1 MTIGSNRFQTL
12 INCATHLSAVA
23 ILALIVASGAPRDA
37 RAASAAQASAKGGE
51 VTVYATA
58 DEASPL
64 IELVR
69 DGAGLTPLGEMTGAG
84 GEKWFM
90 VKTRSGNVGWIKAS
104 DNVEARK
111 IDDHFRALPRDPVSF
126 GPSDAG
132 GSSAPAPA
140 TIDSATG
147 AITIPVKING
157 NKVAVPVT
165 FNNGNSSA
173 SGYLAVDTGADQT
186 MISKRIARD
195 LRIPS
200 IGAGISSGIGGAAR
214 TEIGRVESMT
224 VGKVV
229 VKNVVVTIHD
239 FTNDPRYEGLLGFDF
254 LGRFRMSLDS
264 EKQLMVLT
272 PLNK

>member
-1 MTIGSNRFQTL
+1 MLIWRNRLQTL
-12 INCATHLSAVA
+12 IKCATHMSAIFIFTLTVE
-23 ILALIVASGAPRDA
+23 SGKPTDGF
-37 RAASAAQASAKGGE
+37 AASASQAPAKASE
-51 VTVYATA
+51 VMVYATA
-58 DEASPL
+58 DDSSSP

-69 DGAGLTPLGEMTGAG
+69 DGAGLTPIGEIAGAG

-132 GSSAPAPA
+132 GSSASVSA

-165 FNNGNSSA
+165 FSNGTSSA

-186 MISKRIARD
+186 MISKRMARD

-239 FTNDPRYEGLLGFDF
+239 FTNDSRYEGLLGFDF

-272 PLNK
+272 PLKK

>member
-1 MTIGSNRFQTL
+1 MLIWCNRLQTL
-12 INCATHLSAVA
+12 IKCAMHLSA
-23 ILALIVASGAPRDA
+23 IFIFALIVESGTPIDAFAAPASQVPGK
-37 RAASAAQASAKGGE
+37 ASE
-51 VTVYATA
+51 VMVYATA
-58 DEASPL
+58 DDSSSP
-64 IELVR
+64 IESVR

-104 DNVEARK
+104 DTVEARQ
-111 IDDHFRALPRDPVSF
+111 IDAHFRALPKDPVSF

-132 GSSAPAPA
+132 GSSAPAAA

-165 FNNGNSSA
+165 FSNGTSSA

-229 VKNVVVTIHD
+229 VKNMVVTIHD

-272 PLNK
+272 PLKK